1 MAKVVRKG
9 DVETVDLPLMLT
21 EFRSH
26 KREVAAITKRLDGVK
41 RTLMEILER
50 KGEPDEKG
58 SLWIKF
64 EGLVAGYEAIKRER
78 RVKVTLDET
87 KAEKILKNRA
97 VWDQTTDVHIA
108 IEGVDW
114 PTVRELF
121 NHLGWY
127 DGDQYTVE
135 ERINDDK
142 VMQLYYAE
150 KNKPEPLLVAK
161 DINAMF
167 REDISWAFITRD
179 GAEL

>member
-9 DVETVDLPLMLT
+9 ETETVDLSLMLT
-21 EFRSH
+21 EFRFH
-26 KREVAAITKRLDGVK
+26 KKESAAITKRLDGVK

-58 SLWIKF
+58 SLWIRF
-64 EGLVAGYEAIKRER
+64 EGLIAGYEAIKRER
-78 RVKVTLDET
+78 RVKVALDEA
-87 KAEKILKNRA
+87 KAEKILKTRA
-97 VWDQTTDVHIA
+97 VWEQTTDVHVA
-108 IEGVDW
+108 LEGDDW
-114 PTVRELF
+114 PTVRDLF
-121 NHLGWY
+121 DKLGWY

-167 REDISWAFITRD
+167 REDISWAFIPKD
-179 GAEL
+179 GEEL